1 MKSIK
6 ELSSQKCP
14 LCTKPLASEE
24 YDQAISKLENQL
36 QENFD
41 KKNTSQQKSHE
52 LELEKIN
59 KDLSSKFGND
69 NAFNQKIDELNQE
82 TETLIDEIDKWQT

>member
-1 MKSIK
+1 MNSIK
-6 ELSSQKCP
+6 DISSQTCP

-41 KKNTSQQKSHE
+41 EKNS
-52 LELEKIN
+52 
-59 KDLSSKFGND
+59 
-69 NAFNQKIDELNQE
+69 
-82 TETLIDEIDKWQT
+82 

>member
-1 MKSIK
+1 MQSIK
-6 ELSSQKCP
+6 QLSSQKCP

-41 KKNTSQQKSHE
+41 KKNIFTTKVP
-52 LELEKIN
+52 
-59 KDLSSKFGND
+59 
-69 NAFNQKIDELNQE
+69 
-82 TETLIDEIDKWQT
+82 